1 MHYNSFVKKKKKLFS
16 FPEISLSSFSFFLFC
31 SLFLICSLLSS
42 NPNTILLLTS
52 TSHIIVVHFFLWVAI
67 RWVIWV
73 FFFFFCCDQC
83 LKEEVGSGSQRSV
96 WVTARSMFM
105 GFCWWVRCWLWV
117 DGGGFG
123 CVDGGGWMR
132 VLILVGLMVVVV
144 G

>member
-1 MHYNSFVKKKKKLFS
+1 MHYNSFVKKKKIILFPWNFSLLSLIFFVLFS
-16 FPEISLSSFSFFLFC
+16 FSHLLSPLFKSKHHPSPNINITHHSGSFFLVGC
-31 SLFLICSLLSS
+31 DPVGSMG
-42 NPNTILLLTS
+42 
-52 TSHIIVVHFFLWVAI
+52 
-67 RWVIWV
+67 
-73 FFFFFCCDQC
+73 FFFFWRCDQC